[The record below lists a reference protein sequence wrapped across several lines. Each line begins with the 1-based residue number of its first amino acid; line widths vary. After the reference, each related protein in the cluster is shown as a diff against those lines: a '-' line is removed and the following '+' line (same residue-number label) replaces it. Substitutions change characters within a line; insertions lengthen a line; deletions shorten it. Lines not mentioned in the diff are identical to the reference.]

1 VSVTVQ
7 ASKHPLKPEWVYA
20 DVAANQSI
28 YEIAGGAPVAAFIN
42 GREVPEELHRL
53 TRVKDGATLI
63 LWPVPQ
69 DDETL
74 KVVALVTVSVIS
86 GGIASGAIFAGLST
100 TAALTVAAG
109 VAIAGNLA
117 VNALLPPPTPAQP
130 QTPDAF
136 NRLESITGTSNQVA
150 SFKPIPRLYGTFKY
164 FPPIP
169 MTARPYTEIVGDD
182 QYLRMFLCLGYGP
195 IEIGGEKVG
204 AGYSKITEQDSLSG
218 TPIRIGQTNIQLFDE
233 VEYEIGTPDQ
243 MTIYS
248 DQIIETDPSFSTSKN
263 DDGIFAI
270 RTTEAN
276 VDEISIGLVGRLFG
290 VNDQAKTRRGTVRW
304 RIEYREVGDTDFIV
318 EEDDFVINSSK
329 KETVRVGYRFK
340 VPNGQY
346 EVKLTRKST
355 SFEATTTTSADFAW
369 NALRSIRSVQPF
381 DVDGTVC
388 MALRI
393 KSTDQLNGRIDDL
406 SILGTS
412 VLDVYDGSSW
422 SKEATNNPAWVYSDI
437 WTGTANRRPLEQSDL
452 DADALLEWAN
462 YCDQE
467 GFEYN
472 GVFDSAGTTFDRAT
486 EVAGTG
492 LASWNFS
499 ADAKIGI
506 IRDIVQSVPKMIIS
520 PRNSFGFNYEMSAV
534 DVPDA
539 LRVRFVDENTFENTE
554 RLVFDDGFDES
565 NATKYE
571 TLEAKG
577 VTDPDQ
583 AWKFGRYHIAQNR
596 LRPERYNFKQDVQ
609 HLRYTRGDML
619 TIQYDTI
626 LVGLAAGRIKEVVSD
641 TEIVLDEI
649 AVDNGENYGVRIQHS
664 DGTIS
669 TVTCTL
675 GAGQDN
681 TTIFLDSAV
690 NKASV
695 DDLVIFGEA
704 GKESTDVKVTAIEPE
719 GNFIARVTTVPAADE
734 IEQAFEG
741 DIPPFDPVLTAP
753 VDPSQIAPKQPF
765 IESIRSDENALYAD
779 DDGSLRVRMLVETVT
794 PAQEGWDQK
803 TQLRFRPVG
812 DNNWESTEVTASKTF
827 SLFNV
832 DEGFQ
837 YEIQARGV
845 KEARFSPWTEST
857 IHTVIGKSTPPPDVA
872 VLNAVQNDE
881 NVVFRW
887 SKAIAPDIDGYE
899 IRYGPRQ
906 TATWASSIKIAEAT
920 KSTVSTEADVP
931 PGDFKF
937 FIKAVDTSGNF
948 SRAAATRELLVSTLY
963 EGVERTVHNP
973 DWDTGEIFGFTREG
987 TALQIDS
994 STTAYYKADTT
1005 DLGFNAR
1012 NVRVWANVGVGQSDV
1027 EETDD
1032 FGLITQAITVT
1043 EDYGLVSEAVDDQD
1057 DYGGI
1062 LVGLSV
1068 SDPDVSYEIA
1078 TRNEGEDWPNNP
1090 EIVSYGKITKA
1101 VTETENHGLIT
1112 DEVEEQ
1118 ELYDTLMTW
1127 TQWSKGQINARY
1139 IKQRVKI
1146 TATDEARKGTLLRS
1160 FETVVDVPEKIEVLQ
1175 EETVDPGGT
1184 RFEFDQQF
1192 HFRPVVTATVESDAD
1207 LFAIRKSL
1215 DTSGVTFVVRD
1226 STGNDVGADKLDII
1240 ARGY

>member
-1 VSVTVQ
+1 MSD
-7 ASKHPLKPEWVYA
+7 KL
-20 DVAANQSI
+20 
-28 YEIAGGAPVAAFIN
+28 G
-42 GREVPEELHRL
+42 ELAESACK
-53 TRVKDGATLI
+53 RVK
-63 LWPVPQ
+63 
-69 DDETL
+69 
-74 KVVALVTVSVIS
+74 S
-86 GGIASGAIFAGLST
+86 GYYEL
-100 TAALTVAAG
+100 
-109 VAIAGNLA
+109 N
-117 VNALLPPPTPAQP
+117 
-130 QTPDAF
+130 
-136 NRLESITGTSNQVA
+136 TSAPKEN
-150 SFKPIPRLYGTFKY
+150 KY
-164 FPPIP
+164 DFF
-169 MTARPYTEIVGDD
+169 T
-182 QYLRMFLCLGYGP
+182 
-195 IEIGGEKVG
+195 
-204 AGYSKITEQDSLSG
+204 SKIRSFRHEPVIAEIKPGSPSQD
-218 TPIRIGQTNIQLFDE
+218 
-233 VEYEIGTPDQ
+233 
-243 MTIYS
+243 
-248 DQIIETDPSFSTSKN
+248 
-263 DDGIFAI
+263 
-270 RTTEAN
+270 
-276 VDEISIGLVGRLFG
+276 RL
-290 VNDQAKTRRGTVRW
+290 
-304 RIEYREVGDTDFIV
+304 
-318 EEDDFVINSSK
+318 
-329 KETVRVGYRFK
+329 
-340 VPNGQY
+340 
-346 EVKLTRKST
+346 
-355 SFEATTTTSADFAW
+355 
-369 NALRSIRSVQPF
+369 
-381 DVDGTVC
+381 
-388 MALRI
+388 
-393 KSTDQLNGRIDDL
+393 
-406 SILGTS
+406 
-412 VLDVYDGSSW
+412 
-422 SKEATNNPAWVYSDI
+422 
-437 WTGTANRRPLEQSDL
+437 
-452 DADALLEWAN
+452 
-462 YCDQE
+462 
-467 GFEYN
+467 
-472 GVFDSAGTTFDRAT
+472 
-486 EVAGTG
+486 
-492 LASWNFS
+492 
-499 ADAKIGI
+499 
-506 IRDIVQSVPKMIIS
+506 
-520 PRNSFGFNYEMSAV
+520 
-534 DVPDA
+534 
-539 LRVRFVDENTFENTE
+539 
-554 RLVFDDGFDES
+554 FDDGFDES
-565 NATKYE
+565 NAETYE

-583 AWKFGRYHIAQNR
+583 AWKFGRYHIAQQR

-681 TTIFLDSAV
+681 TTIFLGSAV

-719 GNFIARVTTVPAADE
+719 GNFIARITTVPAADE

-1043 EDYGLVSEAVDDQD
+1043 EDYGLVSESVEDQD

-1175 EETVDPGGT
+1175 EKTVDPGGT